1 VEEAAKEL
9 GYDFS
14 GVDAPKNDK
23 DFYGLRY
30 AEFVVPLVKAV
41 QELNAENELQE
52 QLIEEKDEVIE
63 AIQDENVAIRE
74 ENAEIK
80 EELGTVQEENAEIK
94 SLLAQLLEKVDAFD
108 GSLQSCCNGASKLE
122 SLFQTDEPSLKQNI
136 PNPFSGSTIIPYY
149 IPQHA
154 QRASLHFFNETGI
167 EITQRAITGAGEGQI
182 LFTGEQLPAGIY
194 FYSLQVDGKNIATK
208 SMVVLR

>member
-1 VEEAAKEL
+1 MEEAAKEL

-30 AEFVVPLVKAV
+30 AEFVVPLVKAM
-41 QELNAENELQE
+41 QE
-52 QLIEEKDEVIE
+52 QQEQIEEKDETIE
-63 AIQDENVAIRE
+63 ANTEKIASLVE

-80 EELGTVQEENAEIK
+80 EENIAIREENTEMKARMDRME
-94 SLLAQLLEKVDAFD
+94 AMLEQF
-108 GSLQSCCNGASKLE
+108 GSSMESCCNGASNKLE
-122 SLFQTDEPSLKQNI
+122 SPFQKDEPSLKQNI
-136 PNPFSGSTIIPYY
+136 PNPFTRSTIIPYY

-167 EITQRAITGAGEGQI
+167 EITQRALQGTGDGQI
-182 LFTGEQLPAGIY
+182 LLTGEQLPAGIY

-208 SMVVLR
+208 RMVVLR